1 MPPGSDDLDPTTD
14 PDDPAKAGGGDGF
27 FRFLRCSYIFTSVV
41 REVLEERLLR
51 EIGPYRLTPSQ
62 FHLVKLMSFDG
73 HHQVGEV
80 ADFLGVSP
88 PAASKNID
96 KLERLGLVVRTPS
109 KGDRRATLLSV
120 SRKGRRL
127 VRKYEDLR
135 AARLGPVLKGFG
147 PEEVE
152 QLTGLLE
159 RFAVSL
165 LEAAPTADRFC
176 LRCGCCIQ
184 EDCSVGQMRGGCP
197 YQAVFATRRSEGPA
211 AEVR

>member
-1 MPPGSDDLDPTTD
+1 MNS
-14 PDDPAKAGGGDGF
+14 
-27 FRFLRCSYIFTSVV
+27 
-41 REVLEERLLR
+41 
-51 EIGPYRLTPSQ
+51 IGPYRLTPSQ

-152 QLTGLLE
+152 QLTRLLE

-165 LEAAPTADRFC
+165 LEAAPNLPASAHLATLLGARWNERTKIVAE
-176 LRCGCCIQ
+176 LGLAP
-184 EDCSVGQMRGGCP
+184 GPKRGH
-197 YQAVFATRRSEGPA
+197 
-211 AEVR
+211 